1 MTPVAFVQK
10 WQGVS
15 LNERSAAQQ
24 HFLDLCALFSH
35 PSPAEAD
42 PSGEWFT
49 FERGASKEGGGDG
62 FADVWKRGFF
72 AIEYKGRHKDLD
84 KAYAQ
89 ILLYR
94 EALENPP
101 LLAVCDLDRIVI
113 HTNFTATAKKVYD
126 IPLAELPEPR
136 NLEILR
142 NLFHD
147 PEKLR
152 PGATSRAITEEA
164 AARLGVLANSMRSRG
179 LDPAAVARFVDRLVF
194 CLFAEDVGL
203 LPPELF
209 AQLFA
214 KAGKE
219 PARLKKLLDD
229 LFRAMALG
237 GDFGL
242 ETIRHFNGDLFSDS
256 PALEMLAD
264 EIAIVAAATKL
275 DWSAI
280 DPSIFGTLFERG
292 LDPSKRSQLGA
303 HYTSREDIE
312 LLIDHVVMAPL
323 REEWAALRATMAN
336 LLATGK
342 KSGTGDKP
350 VGGRLKK
357 AIGEANMLKSR
368 FLNRLAHT
376 TVLDPA
382 CGSGNFLYVTLQ
394 KLKDLEKEAAL
405 HGAESGLA
413 TDFLPAVA
421 PWQMHGIEISP
432 YAFDLAQMALWIGF
446 LQWTRHNGYG
456 FTDSPLLRKMT
467 TFQNRDAILDLADPD
482 NPEEP
487 EWPKVDFIVGNPPFL
502 GGKMLRREL
511 GDDYVDKLLACFK
524 GRVPAEADLCCYWF
538 EKARAQIKSNKCERA
553 GLLATQAIR
562 GGANREVLK
571 RIKESAHIFFAL
583 SDRDWVLDGA
593 NVHVSMI
600 GFCGRDGS
608 PSRPSNGVGPLSEAA
623 LPLLDGKPVRE
634 IHANLSSEADAT
646 GAKPIAA
653 NLGVSF
659 MGITPAGPFDLPF
672 EHARE
677 WLAAPN
683 PHGRPNSD
691 VLRPY
696 LNGKDINQRSRG
708 QWTIDFTRL
717 KMEDAALYELPFSHL
732 DKNVRP
738 VRSQNNREAYRKFWW
753 IYAEAR
759 EGLRK
764 AFSGHPRYLATCRV
778 AKHRLFSWL
787 PAVSVPDSAI
797 IAFARSDD
805 YFFGVLHSRFHEIWS
820 LAQGTQLEDRP
831 RYTPTTCFETFPFPE
846 ATEPHREAVASAAR
860 ELDALRER
868 WLNPPEWTRE
878 EILEFP
884 ATPGGPWTRFMESGD
899 GRAETGKAVHSGDSF
914 LSGLRS
920 PSPAF
925 ATARYPVR
933 VPLDEK
939 AASELK
945 LRTLTNLYNT
955 RPAWLANAHAALDEA
970 VAAAYGF
977 APDLLTRLLERNQAL
992 VGANP

>member
-1 MTPVAFVQK
+1 
-10 WQGVS
+10 
-15 LNERSAAQQ
+15 
-24 HFLDLCALFSH
+24 
-35 PSPAEAD
+35 
-42 PSGEWFT
+42 
-49 FERGASKEGGGDG
+49 
-62 FADVWKRGFF
+62 
-72 AIEYKGRHKDLD
+72 
-84 KAYAQ
+84 
-89 ILLYR
+89 
-94 EALENPP
+94 
-101 LLAVCDLDRIVI
+101 
-113 HTNFTATAKKVYD
+113 
-126 IPLAELPEPR
+126 
-136 NLEILR
+136 
-142 NLFHD
+142 
-147 PEKLR
+147 
-152 PGATSRAITEEA
+152 
-164 AARLGVLANSMRSRG
+164 
-179 LDPAAVARFVDRLVF
+179 LVF

-203 LPPELF
+203 LPPDLF

-229 LFRAMALG
+229 LFRAMASG

-242 ETIRHFNGDLFSDS
+242 ETIRHFNGDLFNDS

-264 EIAIVAAATKL
+264 EISIVTAATNL

-312 LLIDHVVMAPL
+312 LLIDHVVMTPL
-323 REEWAALRATMAN
+323 RGEWNALQTTMAN
-336 LLATGK
+336 LLATGT
-342 KSGTGDKP
+342 KSGKGNKP
-350 VGGRLKK
+350 SGPRLKK
-357 AIGEANMLKSR
+357 AIGEANLLKSR

-394 KLKDLEKEAAL
+394 KLKDLEKEVAL
-405 HGAESGLA
+405 HGSESGLA

-467 TFQNRDAILDLADPD
+467 TFQNRDAILDLADPE
-482 NPEEP
+482 NPREP
-487 EWPKVDFIVGNPPFL
+487 DWPKVDFIVGNPPFL
-502 GGKMLRREL
+502 GGKMLRREI
-511 GDDYVDKLLACFK
+511 GDAYVDKLLACFK
-524 GRVPAEADLCCYWF
+524 GRVSAEADLCCYWF
-538 EKARAQIKSNKCERA
+538 EKARAQIESNKCERA

-571 RIKESAHIFFAL
+571 RIKDSAHIFFAV

-593 NVHVSMI
+593 NVHVSMV
-600 GFCGRDGS
+600 GFCRDGS
-608 PSRPSNGVGPLSEAA
+608 PSRPSNAVGPLGEAA

-646 GAKPIAA
+646 GAIPLAA

-672 EHARE
+672 EHVRE
-677 WLAAPN
+677 WLDAPN

-708 QWTIDFTRL
+708 QWTIDFTGL
-717 KMEDAALYELPFSHL
+717 KMDDAALYERPFQNLHGRVFKLRSENSRQTN
-732 DKNVRP
+732 KAWWEFERP
-738 VRSQNNREAYRKFWW
+738 RHDM
-753 IYAEAR
+753 
-759 EGLRK
+759 RK
-764 AFSGHPRYLATCRV
+764 AFSGHPRYLATCMV
-778 AKHRLFSWL
+778 AKHRLFKWL
-787 PAVSVPDSAI
+787 PIETLPANVV

-805 YFFGVLHSRFHEIWS
+805 FFFGVLHSRFHEIWS
-820 LAQGTQLEDRP
+820 LAQGTQLREKESGF

-846 ATEPHREAVASAAR
+846 ATGPQREVIASAAR
-860 ELDALRER
+860 ELDTLRER

-878 EILEFP
+878 EIIEFP
-884 ATPGGPWTRFMESGD
+884 ATGGGPWTRFIKCGMT
-899 GRAETGKAVHSGDSF
+899 AGK
-914 LSGLRS
+914 
-920 PSPAF
+920 PSLAH
-925 ATARYPVR
+925 YPQR

-939 AASELK
+939 AAAELK
-945 LRTLTNLYNT
+945 SRTLTALYNA
-955 RPAWLANAHAALDEA
+955 RPAWLANAHSALDEA
-970 VAAAYGF
+970 VAAVYGF
-977 APDLLTRLLERNQAL
+977 APDLCAPDVLARLLERNQAL
-992 VGANP
+992 AGPNP

>member
-1 MTPVAFVQK
+1 MRSPAAFVKK
-10 WQGVS
+10 WSGV
-15 LNERSAAQQ
+15 LLTERSAAQQ

-35 PSPAEAD
+35 PTPAEAD
-42 PSGEWFT
+42 PAGAWFT

-72 AIEYKGRHKDLD
+72 AIEYKGRHKDLE

-101 LLAVCDLDRIVI
+101 LLVVCDLDRIVI
-113 HTNFTATAKKVYD
+113 HTNFTATAKKVYN

-164 AARLGVLANSMRSRG
+164 AARLGGLANSMRARG
-179 LDPAAVARFVDRLVF
+179 LDPASVARFVDRLVF

-203 LPPELF
+203 LPPDLF

-219 PARLKKLLDD
+219 SARLKKLLDD
-229 LFRAMALG
+229 LFRAMASG

-242 ETIRHFNGDLFSDS
+242 ETIRHFNGDLFNDS

-264 EIAIVAAATKL
+264 EISIVMAATNL
-275 DWSAI
+275 DWAAI

-312 LLIDHVVMAPL
+312 LLIDHVVMTPL
-323 REEWAALRATMAN
+323 RGEWNALQTTMAN
-336 LLATGK
+336 LLATGT
-342 KSGTGDKP
+342 KSGKGNKP
-350 VGGRLKK
+350 SGPRLKK

-394 KLKDLEKEAAL
+394 KLKDLEKEVAL
-405 HGAESGLA
+405 HGSESGLA

-467 TFQNRDAILDLADPD
+467 TFQNRDAILDLADPE
-482 NPEEP
+482 NPREP
-487 EWPKVDFIVGNPPFL
+487 DWPKVDFIVGNPPFL
-502 GGKMLRREL
+502 GTKKLRGEL
-511 GDDYVDKLLACFK
+511 GDAYVEKLFALYGDRIPNFS
-524 GRVPAEADLCCYWF
+524 DLCCYWF
-538 EKARAQIKSNKCERA
+538 EKARSQIELNKCERA

-571 RIKESAHIFFAL
+571 RIKDSAHIFFAV

-593 NVHVSMI
+593 NVHVSMV
-600 GFCGRDGS
+600 GFCGRE
-608 PSRPSNGVGPLSEAA
+608 RTVGILPALVNEAGRMPA
-623 LPLLDGKPVRE
+623 VLCVLDGKPVRE
-634 IHANLSSEADAT
+634 IHANLTSEADTTKAT
-646 GAKPIAA
+646 RLAA
-653 NLGVSF
+653 NRAIGFIGDVK
-659 MGITPAGPFDLPF
+659 AGAFDIKEAVAHSML
-672 EHARE
+672 R
-677 WLAAPN
+677 APN

-691 VLRPY
+691 VLVPWINSLDVLRRPR
-696 LNGKDINQRSRG
+696 NMWI
-708 QWTIDFTRL
+708 IDFPNS
-717 KMEDAALYELPFSHL
+717 MPDSEAAKYELPYKL
-732 DKNVRP
+732 AQEAVYP
-738 VRSQNNREAYRKFWW
+738 ERSKVKRKRYREMWW
-753 IYAEAR
+753 IHAEPCD
-759 EGLRK
+759 EM
-764 AFSGHPRYLATCRV
+764 RV
-778 AKHRLFSWL
+778 RIKPLDRFLVTTTVSKHRIFAWIPAGVL
-787 PAVSVPDSAI
+787 PDHQLV
-797 IAFARSDD
+797 AFARSDD
-805 YFFGVLHSRFHEIWS
+805 YFFGVLHSRFHEVWA
-820 LAQGTQLEDRP
+820 LAQGTQLREKESGF
-831 RYTPTTCFETFPFPE
+831 RYTPTTCFGTFPFPE
-846 ATEPHREAVASAAR
+846 PTELQREAIAAAAR
-860 ELDALRER
+860 ELNALREC

-884 ATPGGPWTRFMESGD
+884 ATPGGPWDRFIDHS
-899 GRAETGKAVHSGDSF
+899 AVHDSH
-914 LSGLRS
+914 S
-920 PSPAF
+920 AI
-925 ATARYPVR
+925 ARYPR
-933 VPLDEK
+933 LVPSGEK
-939 AASELK
+939 AAAELK
-945 LRTLTNLYNT
+945 KRTLTNLYNQ
-955 RPAWLANAHAALDEA
+955 RPAWLANAHTTLDTA

-977 APDLLTRLLERNQAL
+977 TPDLPTGEILAKLLEKNLAC
-992 VGANP
+992 AP

>member
-1 MTPVAFVQK
+1 MTPAAFVQK

-24 HFLDLCALFSH
+24 HFLDLCRLFSH

-126 IPLAELPEPR
+126 VPLAELPEPR
-136 NLEILR
+136 NLEILQ

-203 LPPELF
+203 LPPDLF
-209 AQLFA
+209 AQIFS

-229 LFRAMALG
+229 LFRAMASG

-242 ETIRHFNGDLFSDS
+242 ETIRHFNGDLFNDS

-264 EIAIVAAATKL
+264 EIAVVTSATRL

-342 KSGTGDKP
+342 KSGNGDKP
-350 VGGRLKK
+350 TGGRLKK
-357 AIGEANMLKSR
+357 AVGEANMLKSR

-456 FTDSPLLRKMT
+456 
-467 TFQNRDAILDLADPD
+467 
-482 NPEEP
+482 
-487 EWPKVDFIVGNPPFL
+487 
-502 GGKMLRREL
+502 
-511 GDDYVDKLLACFK
+511 
-524 GRVPAEADLCCYWF
+524 
-538 EKARAQIKSNKCERA
+538 
-553 GLLATQAIR
+553 
-562 GGANREVLK
+562 
-571 RIKESAHIFFAL
+571 
-583 SDRDWVLDGA
+583 
-593 NVHVSMI
+593 
-600 GFCGRDGS
+600 
-608 PSRPSNGVGPLSEAA
+608 
-623 LPLLDGKPVRE
+623 
-634 IHANLSSEADAT
+634 
-646 GAKPIAA
+646 
-653 NLGVSF
+653 
-659 MGITPAGPFDLPF
+659 
-672 EHARE
+672 
-677 WLAAPN
+677 
-683 PHGRPNSD
+683 
-691 VLRPY
+691 VLR
-696 LNGKDINQRSRG
+696 G
-708 QWTIDFTRL
+708 
-717 KMEDAALYELPFSHL
+717 
-732 DKNVRP
+732 
-738 VRSQNNREAYRKFWW
+738 
-753 IYAEAR
+753 
-759 EGLRK
+759 
-764 AFSGHPRYLATCRV
+764 
-778 AKHRLFSWL
+778 
-787 PAVSVPDSAI
+787 
-797 IAFARSDD
+797 
-805 YFFGVLHSRFHEIWS
+805 
-820 LAQGTQLEDRP
+820 
-831 RYTPTTCFETFPFPE
+831 
-846 ATEPHREAVASAAR
+846 
-860 ELDALRER
+860 
-868 WLNPPEWTRE
+868 
-878 EILEFP
+878 IL
-884 ATPGGPWTRFMESGD
+884 
-899 GRAETGKAVHSGDSF
+899 
-914 LSGLRS
+914 
-920 PSPAF
+920 
-925 ATARYPVR
+925 
-933 VPLDEK
+933 
-939 AASELK
+939 
-945 LRTLTNLYNT
+945 
-955 RPAWLANAHAALDEA
+955 
-970 VAAAYGF
+970 
-977 APDLLTRLLERNQAL
+977 
-992 VGANP
+992 